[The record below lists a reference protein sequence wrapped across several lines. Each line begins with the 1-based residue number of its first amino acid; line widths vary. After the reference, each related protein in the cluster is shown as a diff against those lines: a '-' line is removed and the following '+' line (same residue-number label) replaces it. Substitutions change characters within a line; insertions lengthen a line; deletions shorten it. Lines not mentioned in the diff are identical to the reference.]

1 MATRFC
7 VCIGSN
13 YYKEVAA
20 RTFGILHPGEMGVAV
35 AATLKNSGHNV
46 CWASE
51 GRSAETRSR
60 AVAAGLNDTGTVAAI
75 CRRCEAIVS
84 VCPPEFAEGMAR
96 EIADHGFQGLYVDAN
111 AISPEKA
118 SRIGRMLEAG
128 GVRFVDGCIIGL
140 PASTRGETWIYLSG
154 QHAQEAAGCF
164 SGGPLEVEVL
174 EGEIGKASALK
185 MVFAA
190 QTKGLAA
197 LRAAVLGAAEELG
210 VLRDLERQWSRSGPP
225 FSQVAGSVQHVAPK
239 AWRFVAEM
247 QEIAATFE
255 AAGMP
260 GGFHRTAGEIFA
272 RLADF
277 KGASKVELED
287 ALRKLAAR
295 SLTEAGS

>member
-1 MATRFC
+1 M
-7 VCIGSN
+7 
-13 YYKEVAA
+13 AA
-20 RTFGILHPGEMGVAV
+20 RTIGILHPGEMGVVV
-35 AATLKNSGHNV
+35 AATVKNSGHDV

-51 GRSAETRSR
+51 GRSSGTCCR
-60 AVAAGLNDTGTVAAI
+60 AASAGLTDVETAAAV
-75 CRRCEAIVS
+75 CRRCDAIVS
-84 VCPPEFAEGMAR
+84 ICPPEFAEAMAR
-96 EIADHGFQGLYVDAN
+96 EIAGHGFQGLYIDAN
-111 AISPEKA
+111 AISPDRV
-118 SRIGRMLEAG
+118 SRIGRMMEAG
-128 GVRFVDGCIIGL
+128 GVRFADGCIIGL

-154 QHAQEAAGCF
+154 RHAHEAASCF

-190 QTKGLAA
+190 NTKGLAA
-197 LRAAVLGAAEELG
+197 LRAAVLAAADELG
-210 VLRDLERQWSRSGPP
+210 VLRDLERQWSRSGLP
-225 FSQVAGSVQHVAPK
+225 FAQVAGSIQHVAPK

-260 GGFHRTAGEIFA
+260 GGFHRAAGEIFA

-277 KGASKVELED
+277 KGAGKVELED